1 MVSTADRRSCAAKV
15 RHCYM
20 DRNGRRRHCGHCGDR
35 LVSISAVMASP
46 KVLSSKRGDWQT
58 PRAVIELIEEFNNAP
73 IYLDP
78 CGAPSNPTNA
88 DANWFPPKD
97 GLAERWS
104 RDGSLIFVN
113 PPYADIAKWVER
125 ISIEASEGAEVI
137 LLCAPRTDTSWFR
150 DVWTANVIAF
160 WHGSHQKG
168 CELRASR
175 IQFIDV
181 LTGKP
186 AAGNTSPSV
195 FAYWGERLMRFSR
208 IFAPYARIIFP

>member
-1 MVSTADRRSCAAKV
+1 
-15 RHCYM
+15 
-20 DRNGRRRHCGHCGDR
+20 
-35 LVSISAVMASP
+35 MASP

-168 CELRASR
+168 CELRQAGLRQHESEC
-175 IQFIDV
+175 ICV
-181 LTGKP
+181 LGRAVDAVQSHLRSVCP
-186 AAGNTSPSV
+186 DHFSVGGNDGTTSEEIEHRQDTNN
-195 FAYWGERLMRFSR
+195 ACALRFK
-208 IFAPYARIIFP
+208 